1 MSLTGLRA
9 QTSTYRNAVFTIALV
24 MRQCQILC
32 ECRNQVMQDSMTP
45 DLQIEVSHVFEL
57 CHMDIP

>member
-1 MSLTGLRA
+1 MSLTGLHA

-32 ECRNQVMQDSMTP
+32 ECRNQVMQESMTP
-45 DLQIEVSHVFEL
+45 DLQIEVSHAFE
-57 CHMDIP
+57 